1 MWTVGWSNAEL
12 FVCGRGTSPLSP
24 PDISN
29 MPPSIPPRTYGAFAP
44 TAEAGGDTSKAAS
57 STPGRSEALQSEPY
71 KPGKP
76 ELTYIELQVAQN
88 ATARRRIQ
96 KDSALTPKS
105 EVVYSSL
112 KHDAGQADT
121 AGEALYAKVDTTA
134 KRPRQATPAP
144 VESDNGEAPPLMPSR
159 GAFHPEAARAMTAA
173 RERLSTAI
181 GDMVRDFAT
190 SIPKRSLLSKD
201 KSTYGAGAAVAALVR
216 DLVGDKIAVL
226 AEGLAGASRGGRQDS
241 IDATDKFVGRSVS
254 AMTAQAIAGL
264 STSQRKTLASHLK
277 DGSALRQAF
286 EAAEPDLSSGAAMH
300 ARECFLEA
308 LSGKSA

>member
-1 MWTVGWSNAEL
+1 
-12 FVCGRGTSPLSP
+12 
-24 PDISN
+24 

-44 TAEAGGDTSKAAS
+44 PAEAGGDTSPVAS
-57 STPGRSEALQSEPY
+57 STPGRSEELQSESYKPY
-71 KPGKP
+71 KPDKP
-76 ELTYIELQVAQN
+76 ELTYIELQGAQN
-88 ATARRRIQ
+88 AIARRRIQ

-112 KHDAGQADT
+112 KHDAGQADR
-121 AGEALYAKVDTTA
+121 AGEALYAKADITA
-134 KRPRQATPAP
+134 KRPRQATPAS
-144 VESDNGEAPPLMPSR
+144 VESGSGEAPPLMSSR
-159 GAFHPEAARAMTAA
+159 GAFHPEAAKAMTGA

-190 SIPKRSLLSKD
+190 SIPKQSLFSKD

-216 DLVGDKIAVL
+216 DLAGDKIA
-226 AEGLAGASRGGRQDS
+226 GLADGLAAASHGGRQDS

-264 STSQRKTLASHLK
+264 STSQRKTLQSHLK

-286 EAAEPDLSSGAAMH
+286 LAAEPDRSTGAARY